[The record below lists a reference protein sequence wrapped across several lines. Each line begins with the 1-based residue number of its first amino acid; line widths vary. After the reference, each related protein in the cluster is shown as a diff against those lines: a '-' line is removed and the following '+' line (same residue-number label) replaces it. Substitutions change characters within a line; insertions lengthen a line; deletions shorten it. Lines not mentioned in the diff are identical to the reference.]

1 MSVLTNYLD
10 KLTARLEFTQ
20 KKNGRATF
28 QVKKEKKLKAVVQ
41 AIEDDLLNADEVSAK
56 LIELAD
62 RSRRYDLRIDGIK
75 EDPNEP

>member
-28 QVKKEKKLKAVVQ
+28 QVKKEKKIK
-41 AIEDDLLNADEVSAK
+41 S
-56 LIELAD
+56 
-62 RSRRYDLRIDGIK
+62 SGPSHRR
-75 EDPNEP
+75 